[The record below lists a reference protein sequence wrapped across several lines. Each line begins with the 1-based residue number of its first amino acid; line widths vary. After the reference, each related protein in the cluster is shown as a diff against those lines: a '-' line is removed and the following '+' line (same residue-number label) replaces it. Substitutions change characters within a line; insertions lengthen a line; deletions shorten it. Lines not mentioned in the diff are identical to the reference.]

1 MLVAA
6 LGVLALGAVR
16 ARDGRNGASVVVLS
30 AALALVHL
38 VALANE
44 IVLADEVLLRDARR
58 RREDGQ
64 RLRAAVRA
72 LRLREARA

>member
-6 LGVLALGAVR
+6 LRVLALGAVH
-16 ARDGRNGASVVVLS
+16 ARDGRSGASIVVLP

-38 VALANE
+38 VALADE

-58 RREDGQ
+58 RRKDRKKKKKWGSVC
-64 RLRAAVRA
+64 LG
-72 LRLREARA
+72 